1 VELMGDCTQKPIIYD
16 SKFTDFDYLY
26 NNSMEMG
33 YEILTKPV
41 SQSADKVIDQ
51 VKNLQA
57 GGITALGPGL
67 LSSLGMASVSR
78 SGVVWKGI
86 IDGFLIVI
94 D

>member
-1 VELMGDCTQKPIIYD
+1 MGDCTQKPIIYD

-78 SGVVWKGI
+78 SGVVWKCI